1 MARPPRS
8 PKAPLL
14 NWFFLWRIVF
24 VTAIA
29 LVALLW
35 LFRWAMITQG
45 ENQALARTM
54 TVNALVF
61 LEVFYLLNARFFMQ
75 SSVSWKG
82 LTGNRAVLYAIAV
95 VVFFQLCYTHTW
107 PFQVLFQSVALNLQ
121 QWGLVLLCASS
132 VFFLVEIEKCFLR
145 IFKLQRW
152 VYPS

>member
-1 MARPPRS
+1 
-8 PKAPLL
+8 
-14 NWFFLWRIVF
+14 
-24 VTAIA
+24 
-29 LVALLW
+29 
-35 LFRWAMITQG
+35 
-45 ENQALARTM
+45 M

-82 LTGNRAVLYAIAV
+82 LTGNRAVLYAIAI

-107 PFQVLFQSVALNLQ
+107 PFQVLFQSVALNLE

-132 VFFLVEIEKCFLR
+132 VFFLVEVEKCFLR